1 MSMEI
6 NNLTIDKDLVDYLS
20 SKENI
25 NTFINFCIRERKSAE
40 IKMSMKKV
48 RTTSIAEKGNR
59 HLDSDTLR
67 PLEANEV
74 ENLNTPFFGKKIV
87 VTGQLDTFPKRDVL
101 GKLLRLFGADMNT
114 SISKNTDMVIVGN
127 AAGPKKKEKIKD
139 LQGQGFPIEVLK
151 EWQLL
156 KILDEY
162 DIPYEKPNYD
172 DFPPL

>member
-1 MSMEI
+1 
-6 NNLTIDKDLVDYLS
+6 
-20 SKENI
+20 
-25 NTFINFCIRERKSAE
+25 
-40 IKMSMKKV
+40 
-48 RTTSIAEKGNR
+48 
-59 HLDSDTLR
+59 
-67 PLEANEV
+67 
-74 ENLNTPFFGKKIV
+74 
-87 VTGQLDTFPKRDVL
+87 
-101 GKLLRLFGADMNT
+101 
-114 SISKNTDMVIVGN
+114 MVIVGN

>member
-1 MSMEI
+1 
-6 NNLTIDKDLVDYLS
+6 
-20 SKENI
+20 
-25 NTFINFCIRERKSAE
+25 
-40 IKMSMKKV
+40 
-48 RTTSIAEKGNR
+48 
-59 HLDSDTLR
+59 
-67 PLEANEV
+67 
-74 ENLNTPFFGKKIV
+74 
-87 VTGQLDTFPKRDVL
+87 
-101 GKLLRLFGADMNT
+101 MNT

-156 KILDEY
+156 KILNEY